1 MRNISVTNASN
12 GASKDYYHTLAEG
25 IILCSAF
32 VVEVVLIAVGN
43 LLTVVLFAFN
53 RKLRRKSL
61 FLVINMAFSEAMLGT
76 VCLPL
81 YVYLIAG
88 PTFQLWE
95 NAYELQMRLDI
106 VVHVLHTIFTHSSL
120 ISAVFISFE
129 RFYAI
134 YWPLK
139 HRGLSVREYF
149 IIILTTWV
157 LAIIVCAVHNAEHY
171 FHLGLSFYGWVLF
184 PLVFLSAVCVLNI
197 GILMKFH
204 GGGLGSITLQQQ
216 NRSAQNMKR
225 LTKTLLFTSMT
236 AILSW
241 LPLLIGNCLVA
252 DHEVYIPPHSY
263 WLYVILMNYTNSI
276 VNPVLYVLRISEFRS
291 SLLLLCLRRPVVVRG
306 EERGKQRDDR
316 SDLSAHAVQLETSKE
331 EIIDTK
337 FWNGGMASSSC
348 SISNR
353 TRSLP
358 GPKLLLFGD
367 RPWNKWQKL
376 IK

>member
-12 GASKDYYHTLAEG
+12 SASKDYYHTLVEG

-32 VVEVVLIAVGN
+32 VVEAVLIAVGN

-61 FLVINMAFSEAMLGT
+61 FLVINMAFSDAMLGT

-81 YVYLIAG
+81 YVYLIVG
-88 PTFQLWE
+88 PVFQLWE

-106 VVHVLHTIFTHSSL
+106 FVHVLHTIFTHSSL

-139 HRGLSVREYF
+139 HRRLSVREYF
-149 IIILTTWV
+149 IIILTTWF
-157 LAIIVCAVHNAEHY
+157 LAIVVCAVHNAEHY

-184 PLVFLSAVCVLNI
+184 PLVFLSAFCVLNI

-225 LTKTLLFTSMT
+225 LTKTLLFASMT

-263 WLYVILMNYTNSI
+263 WLYVILMNYANSI
-276 VNPVLYVLRISEFRS
+276 VNPVLYALRISEFRS
-291 SLLLLCLRRPVVVRG
+291 SLLLLCLRRPVVVRD
-306 EERGKQRDDR
+306 EERGKQRDAR
-316 SDLSAHAVQLETSKE
+316 SDLSAHALQLETSKE
-331 EIIDTK
+331 EIMDTK
-337 FWNGGMASSSC
+337 F
-348 SISNR
+348 
-353 TRSLP
+353 
-358 GPKLLLFGD
+358 
-367 RPWNKWQKL
+367 
-376 IK
+376 